1 MMTVVIDAGV
11 ALAALLDDDEHT
23 AWAREVISEG
33 NLAAPELLSVEVSH
47 LLRKSV
53 SQGLLTA
60 REGRDALLDLL
71 DVVDDFYPHGPFVPR
86 IWELHATVTSY
97 DSAYVALAEALGAP
111 LATLDR
117 KLCRAPGPRCEF
129 LQPS

>member
-23 AWAREVISEG
+23 AWAREVMSEG
-33 NLAAPELLSVEVSH
+33 NLAAPELLSVEVAH

-60 REGRDALLDLL
+60 HEGRDALADLL

-86 IWELHATVTSY
+86 IWELHTNVTSY

-129 LQPS
+129 LSPS

>member
-1 MMTVVIDAGV
+1 MTVVIDAGV

-23 AWAREVISEG
+23 AWAREVMSEG
-33 NLAAPELLSVEVSH
+33 NLAAPELLSVEVAH

-53 SQGLLTA
+53 SQGVLTA
-60 REGRDALLDLL
+60 HGGRGALADLL

-86 IWELHATVTSY
+86 IWELQSNVTSY

-117 KLCRAPGPRCEF
+117 KLSRALGPRCEF

>member
-1 MMTVVIDAGV
+1 MKVVIDAGV

-23 AWAREVISEG
+23 AWAREVMSEG

-117 KLCRAPGPRCEF
+117 KLCRAPGPRCEL

>member
-1 MMTVVIDAGV
+1 MTVVIDAGV

-23 AWAREVISEG
+23 VWAREVMSEG
-33 NLAAPELLSVEVSH
+33 NLAAPELLSVEVAH

-60 REGRDALLDLL
+60 HKGRDALLDLL

-86 IWELHATVTSY
+86 IWELQSNVTSY

-117 KLCRAPGPRCEF
+117 KLSRAPGPRCEF

>member
-1 MMTVVIDAGV
+1 MTVVIDAGV

-97 DSAYVALAEALGAP
+97 DSAYMALAEALGAP

>member
-1 MMTVVIDAGV
+1 MKVVIDAGV

-23 AWAREVISEG
+23 VWAREVMSEG

-97 DSAYVALAEALGAP
+97 DSAYMALAEALGAP

>member
-23 AWAREVISEG
+23 AWAREVMSEG

-71 DVVDDFYPHGPFVPR
+71 DVVDDFYPHGPFAPR

>member
-1 MMTVVIDAGV
+1 MTVVIDAGV

-23 AWAREVISEG
+23 AWAREVMSEG
-33 NLAAPELLSVEVSH
+33 NVAAPELLSVEVSH

-86 IWELHATVTSY
+86 IWELHPNVSRY
-97 DSAYVALAEALGAP
+97 DSAYVALEDALGAP